1 MTNTVNVLRS
11 SEMAQGCITA
21 PSNPAQRQTGDEMRL
36 NPKAMPKTHLR
47 TVSSTQ
53 VVRGRKVSS
62 PSQAPTRDV
71 APPVQM
77 DFAAIMDE
85 TVTMDDRDAI
95 AFVEGAYTPYC
106 CGVGLSHIN
115 ELRNLI
121 DFYAIVKRLP
131 GDSKDSLVDQAKRC
145 ALITVPNAIQW
156 FQSEIDRQ
164 IEWAMTYPLRDLAS
178 RCRDSQ
184 YRTLWLGLDV
194 DPNKFYSMRVNPAS
208 LPSEEE
214 CRALS
219 ELYVIV
225 TYRGETTEYSILREL
240 CESLYQAQPTA
251 LQVIDLDIG
260 RIAHLILSP
269 LSQKLLPTVV
279 PTNDTV

>member
-1 MTNTVNVLRS
+1 MTNTTTVLRS
-11 SEMAQGCITA
+11 SVMAKGRTTA
-21 PSNPAQRQTGDEMRL
+21 PSNPPPVQVCDEQL
-36 NPKAMPKTHLR
+36 TNPKAMPKAHLR

-62 PSQAPTRDV
+62 PSQAQAAAIVPHL
-71 APPVQM
+71 QLEL
-77 DFAAIMDE
+77 AAIMDE
-85 TVTMDDRDAI
+85 AASKVDCDAI

-115 ELRNLI
+115 ELHSLI

-131 GDSKDSLVDQAKRC
+131 GDTRDRLVDNAKRW
-145 ALITVPNAIQW
+145 ALITVPDAIQW
-156 FQSEIDRQ
+156 FQGEIDRQ

-214 CRALS
+214 CCALS
-219 ELYVIV
+219 GLYVIV
-225 TYRGETTEYSILREL
+225 TYRGETSEYSILREL

-269 LSQKLLPTVV
+269 TARESSAGQLSG
-279 PTNDTV
+279 D